1 MKDVKRQFFS
11 SKELIAMMS
20 GYALEHQRVT
30 VLGDER
36 LLLASCGVFLGTVE
50 VTFGDNTIGV
60 GVRRVEGV
68 GETVL
73 LNESV

>member
-1 MKDVKRQFFS
+1 M
-11 SKELIAMMS
+11 
-20 GYALEHQRVT
+20 
-30 VLGDER
+30 LGDEG

-60 GVRRVEGV
+60 GVRRVERV

-73 LNESV
+73 LDESV

>member
-1 MKDVKRQFFS
+1 M
-11 SKELIAMMS
+11 
-20 GYALEHQRVT
+20 
-30 VLGDER
+30 LGDER
-36 LLLASCGVFLGTVE
+36 LLLASCGVFLRAVE

-60 GVRRVEGV
+60 GVWRVERV